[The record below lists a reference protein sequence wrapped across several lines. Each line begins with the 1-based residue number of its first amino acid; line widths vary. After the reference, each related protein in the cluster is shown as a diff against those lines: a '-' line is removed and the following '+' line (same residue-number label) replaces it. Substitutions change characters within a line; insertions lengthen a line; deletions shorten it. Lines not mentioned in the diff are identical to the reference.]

1 MNTKKTGN
9 LAILVAFC
17 LIATILTC
25 TVAIAAGNI
34 QLSPDASPDNGNADT
49 TPPQVNG
56 DPDENG
62 NDNENSE
69 EEEDQKNPIPEFIH
83 SITGL
88 GISSDESIIRP
99 YCFITASD
107 SPLYGLSSSYMTIEM
122 PIEGGKTRLLMFT
135 DDPKSL
141 GKIGSIAPTRDY
153 ITVIGNAFGANV
165 LCYGDDGL
173 GTSQVKAD
181 ILDFKKNLGYHYTEY
196 NEFAYSNGDLITAFV
211 KNNGATTVRQ
221 SKTVTPYTFVDY
233 FGEPI
238 KGIGGDFISVNYGNG
253 NTTELTY
260 NKADATYL
268 LSKNGVIYKDAL
280 NDKRAEYTNVFLL
293 FADSATY
300 ENENSTTTV
309 IETSAS
315 GKGIYATGGGH
326 TEFTWQMDAEGN
338 LEFRGADGE
347 KLAVNRGASYICYV
361 KSSQVSSVTIS

>member
-34 QLSPDASPDNGNADT
+34 QLSPDASPDSGNTQT
-49 TPPQVNG
+49 TPPVVNG
-56 DPDENG
+56 DTDENETG
-62 NDNENSE
+62 NSE
-69 EEEDQKNPIPEFIH
+69 EEEEENDPIPEFIH
-83 SITGL
+83 NITGL
-88 GISSDESIIRP
+88 GISSEESIIRP

-107 SPLYGLSSSYMTIEM
+107 SPLYGLTSSYLTVEV

-135 DDPKSL
+135 DNPRPI

-153 ITVIGNAFGANV
+153 ISLIGNAFGANIF
-165 LCYGDDGL
+165 CYGDDGFA
-173 GTSQVKAD
+173 TSQINAD

-196 NEFAYSNGDLITAFV
+196 NEFAYSNGDLIAAFV

-221 SKTVTPYTFVDY
+221 NKTVIPYAFIDY
-233 FGEPI
+233 NYEPI
-238 KGIGGDFISVNYGNG
+238 RGIGADFISVNYGNG

-260 NKADATYL
+260 SKADGTYL
-268 LSKNGVIYKDAL
+268 LSKNGATYKDAL

-300 ENENSTTTV
+300 ENENTTTTV
-309 IETSAS
+309 IETSTS

-326 TEFTWQMDAEGN
+326 TEFTWQMNADGN
-338 LEFRGADGE
+338 LEFRGSDGE
-347 KLAVNRGASYICYV
+347 ILAVNRGTSYICYV
-361 KSSQVSSVTIS
+361 KSSQTSSVTIS